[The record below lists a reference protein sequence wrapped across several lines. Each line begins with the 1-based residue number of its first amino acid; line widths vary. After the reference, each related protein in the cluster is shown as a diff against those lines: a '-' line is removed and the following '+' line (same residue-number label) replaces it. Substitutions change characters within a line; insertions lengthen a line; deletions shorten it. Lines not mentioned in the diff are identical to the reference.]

1 MLCDQLYSKQIKVII
16 TRLNLFNVEK
26 DMSPELNSPTPA
38 RKKSARPSIF
48 QLALAGIFYLVQL
61 VLPVVLAGLALYVGL
76 KFYDLW
82 ALDRLLSQVIFG
94 ALLIVLSLAIVFIF
108 DSQLAPKGNF
118 KKGSLEYRLRTAK
131 FIIGGVLLPVGAVAA
146 AVLVTLPQGGTAM
159 DQIIHLTTTAGKTTP
174 ASLVADSILASEDP
188 SLKLQGIQ
196 TLQVVQSDEAL
207 DQLLRI
213 VKQDPA
219 ALQDASEY
227 YTLTHAVGAYG
238 MSAKTKLQLLF
249 RESPAPTKASSS
261 SGSDLYDRY
270 FSAGI
275 AALKQDLQ
283 RETTDAQAAAAR
295 LAQLDL
301 AATDLKANLEGIRF
315 TSGNT
320 PSLREFALDAML
332 AMSLDGDPDLLL
344 FGHETAA
351 DETQTSAIRGQ
362 ALLIIG
368 KYGSKTDLELIYPYL
383 QSKDSLIKQRTMQAI
398 ETILS
403 REAGT
408 TQNQ

>member
-1 MLCDQLYSKQIKVII
+1 
-16 TRLNLFNVEK
+16 
-26 DMSPELNSPTPA
+26 MSPETKSGTPA
-38 RKKSARPSIF
+38 KKANARPSIL

-61 VLPVVLAGLALYVGL
+61 LLPVVLAGLALYVGL

-82 ALDRLLSQVIFG
+82 ALDHLLAQVIFG
-94 ALLIVLSLAIVFIF
+94 ALLVGLSLAIVFIF
-108 DSQLAPKGNF
+108 DSQLTPKGNF
-118 KKGSLEYRLRTAK
+118 KKNSLEYRLRMAK
-131 FIIGGVLLPVGAVAA
+131 FIIGGVILPVGAVIA
-146 AVLVTLPQGGTAM
+146 AVLVSLPQGGTAM
-159 DQIIHLTTTAGKTTP
+159 DQIIQLTTTAGKTTP

-188 SLKLQGIQ
+188 ALKLQGIQ

-238 MSAKTKLQLLF
+238 MKAKTKLQLLF
-249 RESPAPTKASSS
+249 RESAAPTKTASS

-270 FSAGI
+270 FSAGV
-275 AALKQDLQ
+275 AALKQDLL
-283 RETTDAQAAAAR
+283 RETADEQAAAAR

-301 AATDLKANLEGIRF
+301 AAADLKANLEGIRF
-315 TSGNT
+315 SSGSA

-332 AMSLDGDPDLLL
+332 AMTLDSDPDLLL

-351 DETQTSAIRGQ
+351 DETQTAAIRGQ

-383 QSKDSLIKQRTMQAI
+383 QSKDTVIKQRTMQAI
-398 ETILS
+398 ETILKH
-403 REAGT
+403 EAGV
-408 TQNQ
+408 TQEQ